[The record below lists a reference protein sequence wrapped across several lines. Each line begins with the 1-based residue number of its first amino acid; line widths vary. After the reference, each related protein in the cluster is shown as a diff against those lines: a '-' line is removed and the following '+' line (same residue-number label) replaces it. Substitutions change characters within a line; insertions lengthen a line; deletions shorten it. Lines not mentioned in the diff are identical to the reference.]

1 MSSMLS
7 HLLDD
12 MSVDTSYTVERF
24 IKEAAQ
30 GRLEAVKKMLPKMK
44 DRVMFQEIYIK
55 TLSTQTLIFM
65 ISKITLRYHPE

>member
-30 GRLEAVKKMLPKMK
+30 GRVEAVKKMLPKMK
-44 DRVMFQEIYIK
+44 DRVCSICITFFCFK
-55 TLSTQTLIFM
+55 TNM
-65 ISKITLRYHPE
+65 IMIILRR